1 MHNITG
7 SLVQDFLIVIYSL
20 NFIKNFYN
28 FQKLGFMVGKD
39 AETGGIAKHGA
50 KMLTALSCAQVPII
64 TLIVGGSYGAGNYAM
79 CGRPFK

>member
-1 MHNITG
+1 
-7 SLVQDFLIVIYSL
+7 
-20 NFIKNFYN
+20 
-28 FQKLGFMVGKD
+28 MVGKD